1 MAARSLALALL
12 AVMHAIAG
20 IFLWEGIRPPAPVS
34 TGIENAGGPP
44 VAGEKRI
51 AGPARG

>member
-20 IFLWEGIRPPAPVS
+20 VFLWAGIRPPAPVS

-51 AGPARG
+51 AGPVRG